1 MIQHLLLGMLAPLG
15 LVLGAPATLLL
26 RSVSV
31 PTARRISA
39 VLRHGV
45 VRRITHPITA
55 LALDVGSLY
64 LLYLTPLYALTR
76 SHPLLHGAVHVHFLA
91 ARYLFAFSIAGP
103 DPAPHRPHLRVRLAV
118 LSGAIAAHSTLAKL
132 MYAYGLPRGAGHDP
146 AQIQDAAQI
155 MYYGGTSLNFC
166 SPLRCSHPGIA

>member
-1 MIQHLLLGMLAPLG
+1 MIQHLLLGMLTPLG

-26 RSVSV
+26 RSVSA

-64 LLYLTPLYALTR
+64 LIYLTPLYALTR

-103 DPAPHRPHLRVRLAV
+103 DPA
-118 LSGAIAAHSTLAKL
+118 
-132 MYAYGLPRGAGHDP
+132 
-146 AQIQDAAQI
+146 QIQDAAQI
-155 MYYGGTSLNFC
+155 MYYGGPSLNFC
-166 SPLRCSHPGIA
+166 SPLRCSHPGTA